1 MSETEKESHH
11 GPGTVQDKEI
21 SSASPGAEVGGQ
33 DKVVAPAAPSPG
45 GGPQVKPE
53 YPHGIVLSLILVSLM
68 LSMFLVALDMVR
80 LAIYFHAKDR
90 RSSIST
96 VADRHA
102 RVSLRLRFPGLPS
115 NSRVWTKSA
124 GTVAPSSSPS
134 PHLCRSGGKHT
145 NISRSNGHF

>member
-1 MSETEKESHH
+1 MSETVKESHH
-11 GPGTVQDKEI
+11 GAGTVQDKGF
-21 SSASPGAEVGGQ
+21 SSASPGPEVGEQ

-53 YPHGIVLSLILVSLM
+53 HPHGIVLSLILVSLM
-68 LSMFLVALDMVR
+68 LSIFLVALDMVR

-90 RSSIST
+90 RSSNCT

-102 RVSLRLRFPGLPS
+102 RVSLRPRFPGLPS

-124 GTVAPSSSPS
+124 STLAPSSSPS
-134 PHLCRSGGKHT
+134 PHLYRSRGKHT
-145 NISRSNGHF
+145 NISR